1 MCFYYS
7 QAFKNVDELLVSENI
22 MVNTQSMGGNQAVP
36 ILLFKWKKKKNHEHV
51 LLSFY
56 EFFST
61 LEDKYVG
68 VLSPDLQT
76 SQAFWNNC

>member
-1 MCFYYS
+1 
-7 QAFKNVDELLVSENI
+7 
-22 MVNTQSMGGNQAVP
+22 MVNAQSVAGVGGEPSSPYSAIQVE
-36 ILLFKWKKKKNHEHV
+36 KKNHEHV

-56 EFFST
+56 EFFSA

-76 SQAFWNNC
+76 SKAFWNNC

>member
-1 MCFYYS
+1 M
-7 QAFKNVDELLVSENI
+7 
-22 MVNTQSMGGNQAVP
+22 MVNAQSIAGNQAVP
-36 ILLFKWKKKKNHEHV
+36 ILLFKWKKKNHEHV

-56 EFFST
+56 EFFSA

-76 SQAFWNNC
+76 SKAFWNNC